1 MRARAALR
9 AAAISGLLC
18 AHAARAEPERED
30 LAAPRAPRGES
41 ARLAPLVRAG
51 EAQAA
56 RAPSTR
62 EDEAARAAAE
72 RALSYLAAAER
83 SGGDGSLP
91 TRDARVG
98 APVAV
103 AALSALAWMAGG
115 NTPERGP
122 QGLELAASVD
132 WLVARADLSDPA
144 NASGYLASSSD
155 LVSRMH
161 GHGFATLAL
170 SQAWCMSP
178 TTPRGARVHA
188 ALEAAVRCI
197 ETSQGLEGGWWYQ
210 PQKGLNHE
218 GSITIAAVQALRAAR
233 EAGLRVDKRVIERAV
248 DYVARSQKEDG
259 SFRYALG
266 DEHSSVA
273 LTAAAIATLNAAGN
287 YDGKPIRNGYDFLVR
302 ELAAREQAGVWGAEA
317 SDPKDGQHVSCPYYE
332 RLYLAQAFWQA
343 QDRSLFATW
352 YERER
357 QRVLTQQEPDGS
369 WKDERYGAC
378 YATAMNALFL
388 ELVEGLLPI
397 FQR

>member
-1 MRARAALR
+1 MTRARSAALLLLL
-9 AAAISGLLC
+9 AAPL
-18 AHAARAEPERED
+18 ARAERED
-30 LAAPRAPRGES
+30 ATTPAVRTPRIEVARVAQGTRASDAPLAPAPRA
-41 ARLAPLVRAG
+41 
-51 EAQAA
+51 
-56 RAPSTR
+56 R
-62 EDEAARAAAE
+62 EDEAARAAFE
-72 RALSYLAAAER
+72 RALQFLAAAER
-83 SGGDGSLP
+83 SGGDGALP
-91 TRDARVG
+91 TSG
-98 APVAV
+98 AHFAAPIAV
-103 AALSALAWMAGG
+103 SALAALAWMSGG

-132 WLVARADLSDPA
+132 WLVAHTDLADPA
-144 NASGYLASSSD
+144 NASGYVGSTSD

-170 SQAWCMSP
+170 AQAWCMSP
-178 TTPRGARVHA
+178 TTARGARVHA

-197 ETSQGLEGGWWYQ
+197 ERSQGIEGGWWYQ

-233 EAGLRVDKRVIERAV
+233 EAGLRVEPLVIARAT
-248 DYVARSQKEDG
+248 DYVARSQKDDG

-273 LTAAAIATLNAAGN
+273 LTAAAISTLNAAGT
-287 YDGKPIRNGYDFLVR
+287 YDNRVIRNGYDFLVR

-317 SDPKDGQHVSCPYYE
+317 SDPKDGQHVSCPFYE

-343 QDRSLFATW
+343 QDRSLFETW
-352 YERER
+352 YGRER
-357 QRVLTQQEPDGS
+357 QRVLGSQETDGS
-369 WKDERYGAC
+369 WKDERYGTC

-388 ELVEGLLPI
+388 ALPEGLLPI